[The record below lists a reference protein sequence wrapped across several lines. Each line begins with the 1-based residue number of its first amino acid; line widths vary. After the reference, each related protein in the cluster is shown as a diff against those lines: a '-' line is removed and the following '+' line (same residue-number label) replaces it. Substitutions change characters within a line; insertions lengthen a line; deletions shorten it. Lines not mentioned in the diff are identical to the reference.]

1 MRSSRRW
8 PELSQERASR
18 RGTGCGKGGMG
29 AGTESLRCVDSIAIL
44 HHPRFIFHRA
54 VDPPLPWPSH
64 PISSDKE
71 RRAKGGKYA
80 LRVGLKLGLSALP
93 IIAL

>member
-54 VDPPLPWPSH
+54 VESTAPVALIQSH
-64 PISSDKE
+64 PIKSGEPNAENMHCGWD
-71 RRAKGGKYA
+71 
-80 LRVGLKLGLSALP
+80 
-93 IIAL
+93 